1 MKKIVTL
8 FLILL
13 LPLATAIPVHEWERH
28 VHYRSIT
35 LYAPAV
41 AQSEN
46 GSYFGVLTEI
56 NVTMMNGSGNVFVIT
71 SPLTQLDMQGSARL
85 AVDVAGM
92 LTGKDVS
99 QYDFLFQV
107 KTDSPI
113 VGGPSAGATM
123 TVAAICLLEGL
134 PVNDGVIMTGMIN
147 PDGSV
152 GPVGGILEKG
162 EAAGKAGMK
171 YFLIPKG
178 QNIEYKVVEEKVGW
192 VTLYHKVPI
201 NVSEELY
208 NKYGLIVKEVEDIND
223 ALAYFT
229 NYSFK
234 EEKSEKAIITA
245 EYYKEI
251 MQPLA
256 SEILQ
261 EANESYLKAESMFKD
276 SNIPVGN
283 WLYNPRA
290 IVSNSLDDAGKAL
303 NDAEL
308 AYKNAFYYYSISKA
322 FQSKIN
328 SLFVTYA
335 CQYYNGTNIQQIYE
349 NVSAAVDNAMKEAAN
364 AKINGLVSL
373 QCVGAA
379 QQRALDAREYVN
391 KSSQRN
397 LDYIY
402 YLAYAMER
410 SNTVYWWLNLGKKFN
425 ESYAINESWV
435 EAIAEKY
442 YEYAQSIFSYANIL
456 SEETGYSKQFVNK
469 ANDLLQKAYEQ
480 KDSYPAASLFNS
492 LESIANS
499 NLAIEMIGIGSEAI
513 YDKINRTSQMASF
526 AVEKAR
532 NMSIE
537 PILAV
542 SYAEF
547 GRSFEGQ
554 DEVNALTYYKYAY
567 MIANMLCLAKGYKG
581 GKLEKNVVINERNNA
596 GNKEGGN
603 PIKIYWPVVAGICF
617 VAGMGIGVAIGKKK
631 NGERRKEEEYNEDE
645 VTNDYGDNSFIDE
658 SENSQ
663 ENVFK

>member
-1 MKKIVTL
+1 MKKIVAL

-13 LPLATAIPVHEWERH
+13 LPLATAVPIHEWERH

-41 AQSEN
+41 AQAEN

-56 NVTMMNGSGNVFVIT
+56 NVTMMNGSGNIFVIT

-92 LTGKDVS
+92 LTGVDVS
-99 QYDFLFQV
+99 KYDFLFQV
-107 KTDSPI
+107 KADSPI

-123 TVAAICLLEGL
+123 CIAATCLLKKLEI
-134 PVNDGVIMTGMIN
+134 NDGVIMTGMIN
-147 PDGSV
+147 PDGSI

-178 QNIEYKVVEEKVGW
+178 QNIEYKLVEEKVGW
-192 VTLYHKVPI
+192 VTFYHKVPI

-261 EANESYLKAESMFKD
+261 EANESYSKAYSIFKN
-276 SNIPVGN
+276 SNIPVGS

-290 IVSNSLDDAGKAL
+290 IVSNSLDDAKKAL
-303 NDAEL
+303 NDAKL

-328 SLFVTYA
+328 SLFVVYA
-335 CQYYNGTNIQQIYE
+335 CDYYNGTNLQQIYE
-349 NVSAAVDNAMKEAAN
+349 NVSAAVDEAIEKAMN
-364 AKINGLVSL
+364 AKINGFVSL

-379 QQRALDAREYVN
+379 QQRALEAEEYIN
-391 KSSQRN
+391 KSGQRK

-410 SNTVYWWLNLGKKFN
+410 SNTVYWWLNLSKKFN

-435 EAIAEKY
+435 ESIAEKY
-442 YEYAQSIFSYANIL
+442 YEYAENIFSYANIL

-480 KDSYPAASLFNS
+480 KDKYPAASLFNS
-492 LESIANS
+492 LEAIANS
-499 NLAIEMIGIGSEAI
+499 NLAIEMIGIGGDAI

-526 AVEKAR
+526 AIEKAR
-532 NMSIE
+532 NISIE

-547 GRSFEGQ
+547 GRSLE
-554 DEVNALTYYKYAY
+554 DEDAAASLTYYKYAY

-581 GKLEKNVVINERNNA
+581 GELQKNVVINKNNE
-596 GNKEGGN
+596 NEQSKSFE
-603 PIKIYWPVVAGICF
+603 IYWPTITGISF
-617 VAGMGIGVAIGKKK
+617 IIGIGIGMAIGRGRKGEAKKE
-631 NGERRKEEEYNEDE
+631 EREEYNEFE
-645 VTNDYGDNSFIDE
+645 EDYIE
-658 SENSQ
+658 
-663 ENVFK
+663 K